1 MDDDTQDRPGAD
13 LRCSD
18 TDRERVAEAI
28 RAAAA
33 EGRLT
38 LTELEE
44 RLDLA
49 FKAKTYADLQ
59 PITADLPQGPYP
71 IPGQP
76 TSTTTHYGGGT
87 PVAGSAESQPP
98 TQSQPPAQPGSP
110 RINAFLSTEKRAGR
124 WTVPQRMDVTT
135 ILGEV
140 VLDFTEAVVS
150 HSDVHVQLGVLLGE
164 VTMIVPEGAN
174 VVFEEGTNVLGER
187 KSKLSQPPTPGAPV
201 IHVHGMVI
209 LGEVKVRPPREGLT
223 RGVLGQ

>member
-1 MDDDTQDRPGAD
+1 MDDDNGDPPGAD

-44 RLDLA
+44 RLELA
-49 FKAKTYADLQ
+49 FQAKTYADLQ

-71 IPGQP
+71 IPGQSAP
-76 TSTTTHYGGGT
+76 TAPSDGGRT
-87 PVAGSAESQPP
+87 SVAGPA
-98 TQSQPPAQPGSP
+98 QSQPPAQPGSP
-110 RINAFLSTEKRAGR
+110 KINAFLSTEKRAGR
-124 WTVPQRMDVTT
+124 WTVPQRMDVTAM
-135 ILGEV
+135 LGEV

-150 HSDVHVQLGVLLGE
+150 HSDVHLQLGVLLGE
-164 VTMIVPEGAN
+164 ITIIVPEGAN
-174 VVFEEGTNVLGER
+174 VVFEEATNILGER
-187 KSKLSQPPTPGAPV
+187 KSKLTQPPTPGAPV
-201 IHVHGMVI
+201 IHVHGLLV
-209 LGEVKVRPPREGLT
+209 LGEVKVRPPREGIT

>member
-1 MDDDTQDRPGAD
+1 MDDDTRDQPGAD

-71 IPGQP
+71 IPGQSAQP
-76 TSTTTHYGGGT
+76 VPPATHDGGGT
-87 PVAGSAESQPP
+87 PVAGP

-110 RINAFLSTEKRAGR
+110 KINAFLSTEKRAGR
-124 WTVPQRMDVTT
+124 WTVPQRMDVTA

-174 VVFEEGTNVLGER
+174 VVFEEATNVLGEQ
-187 KSKLSQPPTPGAPV
+187 KSKLTQPPTPGAPV
-201 IHVHGMVI
+201 IHVHGLLV
-209 LGEVKVRPPREGLT
+209 LGEVKVRPPREGIT